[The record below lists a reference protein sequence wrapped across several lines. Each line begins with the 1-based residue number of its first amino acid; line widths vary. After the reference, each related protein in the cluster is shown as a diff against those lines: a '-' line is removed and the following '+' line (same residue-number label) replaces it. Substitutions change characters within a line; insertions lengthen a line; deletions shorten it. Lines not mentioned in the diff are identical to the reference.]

1 MTDAEIRGRLLTHFY
16 GLRHSNGGWV
26 PVEDIILAGAE
37 PVPSGAVEGVCRQLS
52 QLGLIEWQGYIGQGP
67 RIGAARITANGSSAV
82 EHGSWAG
89 TVITFPANAAAP
101 AKKEVGLRRDP
112 ALIQKLLE
120 KLEAY
125 PAEYGDAFT
134 LNGDDP
140 LLAVD
145 GFTSGQINYHLEQL
159 LAMGLVEDLGSQ
171 PAIGITF
178 SGLSPRG
185 HDVLE
190 RSRQKSSP
198 PPTNIAGAPVMSNKV
213 FVVHG
218 HDTDAKNEVALF
230 LTSIG
235 LEPII
240 LHLRPNGGRG
250 LLTKFTEESEGASF
264 AVVLMTPDDEGGP
277 KITADQ
283 RDRPRQNVVFELGF
297 FIGRLGPSK
306 VAALLKG
313 NIEKPS
319 DFDGIGYISFN
330 STGQWKTY
338 LARELHHARVPFDT
352 AKTLTA

>member
-1 MTDAEIRGRLLTHFY
+1 MTDAETRGRLLAHFY

-37 PVPSGAVEGVCRQLS
+37 PVPSGAIEGVCRQLS

-67 RIGAARITANGSSAV
+67 RIGAARITVNGSSAV

-89 TVITFPANAAAP
+89 TVITFPANAPAP
-101 AKKEVGLRRDP
+101 VKKEVGLRRDP
-112 ALIQKLLE
+112 ELIQKLLE

-140 LLAVD
+140 LLVVD
-145 GFTSGQINYHLEQL
+145 GFTSGQIDYHLEQL
-159 LAMGLVEDLGSQ
+159 LAMGLVEDPGSQ

-190 RSRQKSSP
+190 RSRAASP
-198 PPTNIAGAPVMSNKV
+198 APTNIAGALAMSNKV

-277 KITADQ
+277 RITADR
-283 RDRPRQNVVFELGF
+283 RDRARQNVVFELGF

-319 DFDGIGYISFN
+319 DFDGIGYISFD